1 MFTSSCATCRLRS
14 LIRTKEVARRRR
26 TAQYV
31 ARPLAAFRP
40 FTTSPSRQRRGL
52 VPTRAAPTA
61 SPKLV
66 PFTRRQEVSLL
77 ESLYTSGSITRE
89 EWRESVVVQAGLKDE
104 EQGTEERVR
113 RLREWYS
120 GDIVP
125 GVLLEEEEV
134 RVYERLFGKAR
145 EFEVGV
151 EQEEGDV
158 EEQAGTG
165 VLREGTEGVLEE
177 VEFDEELDIEDEEDV
192 TRRRSSGNE
201 RLADD
206 IRAAMEGEQESERDE
221 VAEGDDGQDAFL
233 RTHPLSIANRFATS
247 PATLQLP
254 KLPFIDPVT
263 AMLSGISNTHLNETA
278 HRVFGGPGL
287 PYSTSTPTR
296 GRAMPQKPIA
306 LDAYQGQMAEIEA
319 DVYMSTIMPGMY
331 SSIISTLTETRKR
344 LGTAWAEDMVRKA
357 EAGELRILDAGGSGA
372 GVLAVREMLRAEW
385 ERMHEDGHG
394 DESPMALAEL
404 DGKAGGESAMPPMG
418 SATVLSGSDTL
429 RKRASKLLD
438 NTTFVPRLPD
448 YVHTEVAKQHG
459 KFDIVIA
466 PHTLWPLKE
475 DYIRKTHVQNLW
487 SLLSNNGGILL
498 LLEKGVA
505 RGFELIAG
513 ARDMLLDSRI
523 ASPDSLSRQRDITE
537 PIQKDLEVEW
547 ENLTSVPKETGMII
561 APCTN
566 HSSCPMYTQKGL
578 VKGRRDICAFEQRYH
593 RPQFLQT
600 IFGTKGRNHENVE
613 FSYISVM
620 RGRDLRK
627 TTTSTIEQ
635 TPEARDA
642 AFKGYEASTQDP
654 HSLSLPRTILPPIKR
669 KGHVILDLCTPAG
682 KLERWTVPRS
692 FSKQAYRDARKSQ
705 WGDLWA
711 MGAKT
716 SIPRTPTIKR
726 NRLDPEYADLD
737 VKSVKGDG
745 QKARSE
751 QAKWEKRE
759 ARRGRGTAGGLSTD
773 EYGRVVVGGERVGV
787 AGEVLNG
794 GKRRGGIKVK
804 GIRDKRDKRG
814 DGNGRRKNLD

>member
-1 MFTSSCATCRLRS
+1 
-14 LIRTKEVARRRR
+14 
-26 TAQYV
+26 
-31 ARPLAAFRP
+31 
-40 FTTSPSRQRRGL
+40 
-52 VPTRAAPTA
+52 
-61 SPKLV
+61 
-66 PFTRRQEVSLL
+66 
-77 ESLYTSGSITRE
+77 
-89 EWRESVVVQAGLKDE
+89 
-104 EQGTEERVR
+104 EERVR

-120 GDIVP
+120 GDVVP
-125 GVLLEEEEV
+125 GALLEEEEV
-134 RVYERLFGKAR
+134 RIYERLFGKIR
-145 EFEVGV
+145 DIEMGV
-151 EQEEGDV
+151 EEEMDV
-158 EEQAGTG
+158 EEEPGTG
-165 VLREGTEGVLEE
+165 VLRESAQGELEE
-177 VEFDEELDIEDEEDV
+177 VEFDEELDIEDEGDV
-192 TRRRSSGNE
+192 PQRRRSGDE

-206 IRAAMEGEQESERDE
+206 IRAAMEGEQNDRRDE
-221 VAEGDDGQDAFL
+221 TPDGENGQDL
-233 RTHPLSIANRFATS
+233 VQRSHPLSITNRFATS
-247 PATLQLP
+247 PATLQMP
-254 KLPFIDPVT
+254 KLSFVDPVT
-263 AMLSGISNTHLNETA
+263 AMLSGISNAHLSETA

-319 DVYMSTIMPGMY
+319 DVYVSTIMPGMY
-331 SSIISTLTETRKR
+331 SSIMSTLTETRKR
-344 LGTAWAEDMVRKA
+344 LGTAWAENMVRIA
-357 EAGELRILDAGGSGA
+357 EAGKLRILDAGGSGA
-372 GVLAVREMLRAEW
+372 GVLAVRGMIRAEW
-385 ERMHEDGHG
+385 ERMHEDGYG

-418 SATVLSGSDTL
+418 SATVLTGSDAL
-429 RKRASKLLD
+429 RKRVSKLLD

-487 SLLSNNGGILL
+487 SLLSNDGGVLL

-523 ASPDSLSRQRDITE
+523 ASPDSLERQRDITE
-537 PIQKDLEVEW
+537 PVQKDFEVEW
-547 ENLTSVPKETGMII
+547 DILKSVPKETGMII

-566 HSSCPMYTQKGL
+566 HSSCPMYAQKGL

-600 IFGTKGRNHENVE
+600 IFGTKGRNHEDVE

-627 TTTSTIEQ
+627 EATTADFIQ
-635 TPEARDA
+635 QGLEARNR
-642 AFKGYEASTQDP
+642 AFKGYETSSQDP

-682 KLERWTVPRS
+682 NLERWTVPRS

-716 SIPRTPTIKR
+716 SISR
-726 NRLDPEYADLD
+726 
-737 VKSVKGDG
+737 
-745 QKARSE
+745 
-751 QAKWEKRE
+751 
-759 ARRGRGTAGGLSTD
+759 
-773 EYGRVVVGGERVGV
+773 
-787 AGEVLNG
+787 
-794 GKRRGGIKVK
+794 
-804 GIRDKRDKRG
+804 
-814 DGNGRRKNLD
+814 